1 MSMEALAAGAV
12 VVVALLH
19 VVIAGSELF
28 LWRRPAVYGRLERFR
43 FTQAEADRIAPIIA
57 NAGLYNG
64 FIAAG
69 LLWSALAGSNAYAL
83 RLFFLACVAI
93 AGVYGAA
100 TLKRT
105 TLFLQTLPA
114 LVAAFLVWKAHQA
127 G

>member
-12 VVVALLH
+12 GIVALVH
-19 VVIAGSELF
+19 VVIAGCELF
-28 LWRRPAVYGRLERFR
+28 LWRRPAVYGRLERFH
-43 FTQAEADRIAPIIA
+43 FTQADADRIAPIVA

-69 LLWSALAGSNAYAL
+69 LLWSVLAASNGYAL
-83 RLFFLACVAI
+83 RLFFLTCVAV
-93 AGVYGAA
+93 AGVYGAL

-114 LVAAFLVWKAHQA
+114 LLAAWLVWKAHQA